1 MEKVK
6 MNTMQKV
13 NIRKDHFLENS
24 NDGLDFYE
32 HVIGKLNLVHNN
44 RCENVCSPFYR
55 DTNPSFSI
63 FFHNEKWK
71 YKDYGNPEDYGDVF
85 KFAATHYA
93 MDVKLDFWQI
103 LEKMYDDLGIDKPCR
118 EIEVNKVVY
127 DLGYLFKQAHKE
139 KEEGRKKAHEY
150 FRQFGITADV
160 LKRFNVWCPASYV
173 YVNKYGELKE
183 WYSRKDELTI
193 AYEDIN
199 HTKFYQPFSDKF
211 KFLYRGNKPDDF
223 IFGQRQVIRDMIKTK
238 RWVRD
243 ILIITSGEKDVLTL
257 TSLGYDAVCLN
268 SETAT
273 TIPQQ
278 FEDSILGNYR
288 SIVVL
293 YDLDSTG
300 KKCADELKKRYTFKV
315 CTLPGELKE
324 RGGKDVSDYVKLG
337 LNIEKLRTL
346 ISESEKQTVNWIGN
360 IDGKIRIIKI
370 SNGYVNNKKEV
381 VSFDAIVEEVEEVSI
396 IDQVGQATNGDDY
409 LAEQIDETADNLT
422 TPFLPTSLFDKLPHL
437 LKDICKHF
445 PDKRERDLVFL
456 SSIGIISSVIPTV
469 KSINSGRLIGAN
481 LNLFISAPAASGK
494 GVANWARE
502 IGSGIQK
509 HVKEEYEKE
518 LTLFK
523 AANSADRE
531 QKESDDEF
539 EKPVRKSLF
548 IPANTSISKMI
559 EMLDANGNFGIMF
572 ETEGDTLTGALKTE
586 WGNFSEVIRKCFHH
600 ETVSLARRGNDEHLE
615 IEKPHLSLVLTGTP
629 DQLPR
634 LIDTVENG
642 FFSRFFFYDFQN
654 EVAWKS
660 QFARQDNSL
669 LDFFKQVSET
679 MLQIWLGNQSASD
692 SLMLFNQDQIRKVDK
707 FFASKQ
713 KSLNSIYG
721 KDILASVNRSC
732 IICQRFCMILT
743 ALRFLETNKK
753 LPERLYFD
761 DEDLNI
767 SLALIDT
774 LLSHLEVVFS
784 RMRTSDSTKDKLN
797 SQQKKVFDLLP
808 EQFSWK
814 AYCTIVEEL
823 ELPFKTGEK
832 YLRDFRKLDMVKR
845 GEKHGQYIRLVE

>member
-1 MEKVK
+1 MEKLK
-6 MNTMQKV
+6 LNAIQKV
-13 NIRKDHFLENS
+13 NISKDHFLENS
-24 NDGLDFYE
+24 NDGLDYYG
-32 HVIGKLNLVHNN
+32 HVIGNLNLIHNN
-44 RCENVCSPFYR
+44 RYENVCSPFYH
-55 DTNPSFSI
+55 DTKPSFSI
-63 FFHNEKWK
+63 YFHNEKWK

-85 KFAATHYA
+85 KFAATHYD
-93 MDVKLDFWQI
+93 MDVRSEFWQI
-103 LEKMYDDLGIDKPCR
+103 LEKMYDDLGIDKSVR
-118 EIEVNKVVY
+118 EIEITESIY
-127 DLGYLFKQAHKE
+127 DLGYLFTQEQAEKKE
-139 KEEGRKKAHEY
+139 GSEKAYEY

-160 LKRFNVWCPASYV
+160 LKRFNVWCPSAYF
-173 YVNKYGELKE
+173 YVNKNGELKD
-183 WYSRKDELTI
+183 WYSRKGELTI

-199 HTKFYQPFSDKF
+199 HTKFYQPFSDKY

-223 IFGQRQVIRDMIKTK
+223 IFGQRQIIRDMIKTK
-238 RWVRD
+238 RWLRD
-243 ILIITSGEKDVLTL
+243 VLIITAGEKDVLTL

-268 SETAT
+268 SETAP

-293 YDLDSTG
+293 YDLDATG
-300 KKCADELKKRYTFKV
+300 KKCAEQLKKRYAFKVCSLPDELKK
-315 CTLPGELKE
+315 

-337 LNIEKLRTL
+337 LNIDKLRTL
-346 ISESEKQTVNWIGN
+346 ISEAEMQEVSWIGN
-360 IDGKIRIIKI
+360 INGKIRGIKI
-370 SNGYVNNKKEV
+370 SSGYINNKKEV
-381 VSFDAIVEEVEEVSI
+381 ISFDSIIEETEEVSI
-396 IDQVGQATNGDDY
+396 IDQMDQASYGDDY
-409 LAEQIDETADNLT
+409 LTEQIDETDDSLT
-422 TPFLPTSLFDKLPHL
+422 TPFLSTELFEKLPNL
-437 LKDICKHF
+437 LKGICKHF

-456 SSIGIISSVIPTV
+456 SSIGVISSVIPTV

-502 IGSGIQK
+502 IGSGIQR
-509 HVKEEYEKE
+509 HLKEEYERE
-518 LTLFK
+518 LKLFK

-559 EMLDANGNFGIMF
+559 EILDANGNFGIMF

-660 QFARQDNSL
+660 QFVRQDNSL
-669 LDFFKQVSET
+669 LDFFKHVSES
-679 MLQIWLGNQSASD
+679 MLQIWIQNQSASD
-692 SLMLFNQDQIRKVDK
+692 TLMLFNKDQIRRVDEY
-707 FFASKQ
+707 FSSKQ

-743 ALRFLETNKK
+743 ALRFLEKNKN

-774 LLSHLEVVFS
+774 LLRHLEVVFS